1 MTVLLLRI
9 KGPQQSWG
17 VTSRFQTRE
26 AGTAPSKS
34 GVIGLIAA
42 AQGRA
47 RGSELVDLAGLE
59 FGIRVDQPGEL
70 LSDFHTARQNN
81 QKKTMLSYRHY
92 RQDAAYTAALS
103 GDSELLAAIG
113 DALESPRFPLY
124 LGRRSA
130 PAPVDLLGGITDH
143 DDVESALRD
152 LEAAPWLAAE
162 WHRKQVGRTV
172 YLPLARDARDGEDSE
187 SVQDVP
193 VSFDPRHRV
202 YLRRGVA
209 WPEPVV
215 VANPDGRQPVDV
227 FFETVKGA

>member
-1 MTVLLLRI
+1 MTVLLLKL

-34 GVIGLIAA
+34 GVIGLVAS

-47 RGSELVDLAGLE
+47 RDAELTDLVGLE
-59 FGIRVDQPGEL
+59 FGVRVDQPGEL
-70 LSDFHTARQNN
+70 LNDFHTARRSGDKNS
-81 QKKTMLSYRHY
+81 MLSHRHY

-103 GDSELLAAIG
+103 GSPQLLAAI
-113 DALESPRFPLY
+113 AEAVESPKFPLY

-130 PAPVDLLGGITDH
+130 PAPVDLLGGITEH

-152 LEAAPWLAAE
+152 LESAPWLAAK
-162 WHRKQVGRTV
+162 WHREQVGQTV
-172 YLPLARDARDGEDSE
+172 YLPLARDARDGEDAE

-193 VSFDPRHRV
+193 VSFDPRHRT
-202 YLRRGVA
+202 YSRRGVT
-209 WPEPVV
+209 WTEPVV
-215 VANPDGRQPVDV
+215 VENPDGKQPVDV
-227 FFETVKGA
+227 YFETVKGA